1 MLAPPPILGGL
12 VMLVAVGSLAVRL
25 ANHALVYRHGLP
37 GQSLKA
43 KNLRLVVDVLGPL
56 QVFAGALIVELVGW
70 TPADAIVGVAISLF
84 IVPEAWRLMRQ
95 DLRKKEE
102 PSARR

>member
-1 MLAPPPILGGL
+1 MFSPPPILSGL

-37 GQSLKA
+37 SQSLKA
-43 KNLRLVVDVLGPL
+43 KNLQLVVNVLGPL
-56 QVFAGALIVELVGW
+56 QVFIGALIVELVGW
-70 TPADAIVGVAISLF
+70 TPVDAIVGVAIGLF

-95 DLRKKEE
+95 DLGKEE